1 MEFKK
6 IQLNGFKSFADK
18 TNFLI
23 EEGLTGIVGP
33 NGCGKSNIVESLRWV
48 MGETSAK
55 SMRGSG
61 MEDVIFSGTS
71 NKASKNIAEVSI
83 DVENKNNEGPV
94 QYREHDQ
101 ISVRRKIEKDKG
113 SKFYINDKEV
123 NPFERCKKYLH
134 LIETPYVLRLLED
147 CAYINLG
154 KDDFAFIQ
162 NDISLMGRNKEIN
175 VIQYPIIDEQNF
187 TMKGNTVH
195 YPSIKFEDKIW
206 HDDDLWPYYDRSK
219 EEKIYHYLCNNILY
233 RTDFFI
239 KHWNYIGSKYT
250 NHNSAEASKPANS
263 LFKFFFGR
271 KYFYSPGQIYYR
283 CYEKLFHPSE
293 IISNIVITKTMVE
306 ADVIHIGYY
315 STEDDID
322 PGQKSSG
329 RSDMVSKDYEGVS
342 STVDVLK
349 VFNDYQLLNKIK
361 FKRDS

>member
-1 MEFKK
+1 MNYDFT
-6 IQLNGFKSFADK
+6 IFFTFFADGDIRRK
-18 TNFLI
+18 YI
-23 EEGLTGIVGP
+23 EIALNTLFEKKLKDVPIIVID
-33 NGCGKSNIVESLRWV
+33 SSSDEY
-48 MGETSAK
+48 
-55 SMRGSG
+55 
-61 MEDVIFSGTS
+61 
-71 NKASKNIAEVSI
+71 SKN
-83 DVENKNNEGPV
+83 NNSLFLNFSNV
-94 QYREHDQ
+94 T
-101 ISVRRKIEKDKG
+101 
-113 SKFYINDKEV
+113 YINDKEI
-123 NPFERCKKYLH
+123 NPFKRCKKYLH
-134 LIETPYVLRLLED
+134 LIKTPYVLRLLED

-154 KDDFAFIQ
+154 KDNFLFIQ
-162 NDISLMGRNKEIN
+162 NDISLMEKNKEIN
-175 VIQYPIIDEQNF
+175 VIQYPIIDEQKF
-187 TMKGNTVH
+187 TVKGNTVH

-219 EEKIYHYLCNNILY
+219 EEKIHHYLCNNILY

-239 KHWNYIGSKYT
+239 KHWNYVGSKYS

-271 KYFYSPGQIYYR
+271 KYFYTLGQIYYR
-283 CYEKLFHPSE
+283 CYEKLFHPNE

-315 STEDDID
+315 STEDDIN

-342 STVDVLK
+342 STLNVLK